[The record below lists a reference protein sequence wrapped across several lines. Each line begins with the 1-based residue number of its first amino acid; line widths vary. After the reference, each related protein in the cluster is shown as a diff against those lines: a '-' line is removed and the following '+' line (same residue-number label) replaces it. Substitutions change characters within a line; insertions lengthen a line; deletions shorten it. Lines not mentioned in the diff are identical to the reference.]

1 MSIIPSSFKR
11 IIKKINFQPCRP
23 ISHRL
28 LPNRYQLNKNGKI
41 MRKKIG
47 KSGFTLLELT
57 ISLATIVIMLTAT
70 LTTLD
75 SIRVERGLLVGAEL
89 RTLHLAQ
96 KNYLIQA
103 LDHPGTI
110 HLETLTLAELQN
122 QGLAPLKLSAIEK
135 AGLSTIQV
143 NVLPPI
149 CTLDGSQNDFVKTN
163 KSTGD
168 LLYDVGPE

>member
-1 MSIIPSSFKR
+1 
-11 IIKKINFQPCRP
+11 
-23 ISHRL
+23 
-28 LPNRYQLNKNGKI
+28 
-41 MRKKIG
+41 MRKKSD

-57 ISLATIVIMLTAT
+57 ISIVTIGIMLAAT

-110 HLETLTLAELQN
+110 HLDTLTLSELQN
-122 QGLAPLKLSAIEK
+122 QGLAPLKLAAIEK

-143 NVLPPI
+143 NVLPPL
-149 CTLDGSQNDFVKTN
+149 CTLDGTQNDLVKTN

-168 LLYDVGPE
+168 LLYDIGPE